1 MRKKI
6 LIVGDIIVDKYWSGD
21 SHRISPEAPV
31 PIVKI
36 SSVEDRLGGAAN
48 VANNIA
54 HLRGDCLII
63 GIVGDD
69 PDGRNVMNLFEKNS
83 ILSSL
88 VVSADSPTITKLRIS
103 SRNQQM
109 IRCDFEETPS
119 VSDINRITSLFVD
132 NIDSCD
138 LVILSDYRK
147 GALHNVDELIKIALD
162 KGKEIFIDPKGE
174 DYFKYRGATAI
185 TPNKSEL
192 RAIVGNWNSEDELIE
207 KAQSLRK
214 ELNIKYLL
222 LTRSEEGMTIF
233 SDNGEI
239 NISAQAKEVFDVSGA
254 GDTAI
259 AVLGMA
265 YLNETSFESAV
276 RLANKAAGI
285 VVGKFGTSVIEYS
298 EVFDTNG

>member
-1 MRKKI
+1 MRKKV

-119 VSDINRITSLFVD
+119 VSDINRITSLFAD

-138 LVILSDYRK
+138 LVILSDYGK

>member
-1 MRKKI
+1 MRKKV
-6 LIVGDIIVDKYWSGD
+6 LIVGDIILDKYWSGD

-138 LVILSDYRK
+138 LVILSDYGK
-147 GALHNVDELIKIALD
+147 GVLHNVDELIKIALD